1 MIGKDVISYHV
12 RYSNILF
19 GKYPQIAVEK
29 TLGLTQKVSHV
40 SSVPV
45 FSLKVSFS
53 RPCRFSF
60 KKQPQALTLCSIP
73 SDEYFM
79 VEIHLL
85 VEKLEQ
91 VD

>member
-1 MIGKDVISYHV
+1 MIGERCKSYHV

-29 TLGLTQKVSHV
+29 TLRLTQKVSHV

-53 RPCRFSF
+53 HPCRFSF
-60 KKQPQALTLCSIP
+60 KKQPRALTLCSIP
-73 SDEYFM
+73 SDEYFT
-79 VEIHLL
+79 VEIQLL
-85 VEKLEQ
+85 EKLEQ